1 MNLLKASIIFTA
13 RKMDK
18 PGDVFFFYIAVLYS
32 ELKPIKD
39 KQRDRLHF
47 VFKSDLLSYNDE

>member
-18 PGDVFFFYIAVLYS
+18 PGDVFFLAVLYS